1 MNKCYSQLAYDK
13 YIEDGIATTLRA
25 SGGCY
30 GGGSEVLVIDYQKV
44 IGSLCARDTKGVGN
58 QYAMEGKVIVETKEI
73 KEPSGL
79 DGYNATLTGD
89 KSATLGVNC
98 GMSTGRNGVVMATQQ
113 GGAEIRTD
121 GKAPTLTAAAGMS
134 GNNQPVYC
142 AFQGQAAVSAGI
154 TASDRVSP
162 TIQANKQADVT
173 DGFIV
178 RRLTP
183 LECERLQGYPDGWTQ
198 IGEIAGF
205 TQYEL
210 NKKKYVDTVYKY
222 KDSTGKERKTSDSA
236 RYKALGNSI
245 ALPPWFYVLTKLSLS
260 RAVQTP
266 LWQACLTVSAV
277 FRSYGNILTAKVNA
291 SGQAK

>member
-1 MNKCYSQLAYDK
+1 M
-13 YIEDGIATTLRA
+13 
-25 SGGCY
+25 
-30 GGGSEVLVIDYQKV
+30 VIDYQNT

-73 KEPSGL
+73 KEPTGL
-79 DGYNATLTGD
+79 DGYNTTLTGD

-98 GMSTGRNGVVMATQQ
+98 GMPTGCNGVVMATQQ

-154 TASDRVSP
+154 TASDSVSP

-178 RRLTP
+178 RRLIP
-183 LECERLQGYPDGWTQ
+183 LECERLQGYPDNWTL
-198 IGEIAGF
+198 IGYPVKEDE
-205 TQYEL
+205 YR
-210 NKKKYVDTVYKY
+210 Y

-245 ALPPWFYVLTKLSLS
+245 ALPPWFYVLAKLSLACGADTTMAS
-260 RAVQTP
+260 LFDGIGGFPLIWESLNGAGQCLWASEIEEFPIAVTTQR
-266 LWQACLTVSAV
+266 
-277 FRSYGNILTAKVNA
+277 FNNE
-291 SGQAK
+291 